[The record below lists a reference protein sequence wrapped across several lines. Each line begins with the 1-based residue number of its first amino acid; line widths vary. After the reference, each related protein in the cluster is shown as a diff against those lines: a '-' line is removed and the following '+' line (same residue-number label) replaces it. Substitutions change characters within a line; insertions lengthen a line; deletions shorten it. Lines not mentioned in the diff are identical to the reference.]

1 MNVAKL
7 RWRARRGMKELD
19 VVLNRWL
26 DRHGPAATPGQLETF
41 ERLLEAEDSELWPW
55 MLGRS
60 SPDDPALAKL
70 VDEIRATDQ
79 A

>member
-1 MNVAKL
+1 VSLSKL

-26 DRHGPAATPGQLETF
+26 DRNGESATPEQLALF

-55 MLGRS
+55 VLGRS
-60 SPDDPALAKL
+60 APEDGALKAL
-70 VDEIRATDQ
+70 VDDLRAAD
-79 A
+79 

>member
-1 MNVAKL
+1 MNLARL

-26 DRHGPAATPGQLETF
+26 DRHGESATVGQLALF
-41 ERLLEAEDSELWPW
+41 ERLLESEDSDLWPW

-60 SPDDPALAKL
+60 APADAELRAL
-70 VDEIRATDQ
+70 VDDIRA
-79 A
+79 AA